1 MNQKRL
7 GKNLDIRFIDLFA
20 GMGGFRLGFENACAE
35 IGINPICVFTS
46 DIKNHAVKTYQENF
60 GEEKIQGDITEIDE
74 KSIPSFDVLLAGFP
88 CQAFSSAGNR
98 QGFQDTRGTLFFE
111 IERILR
117 FHKPESFILENVE
130 GLVNHQK
137 LSKNDQIG
145 ETLIE
150 NDLDDNTKTAPST
163 DEKILYNNIIN
174 YKPTIEEYSIYQG
187 KLNNIYEEI
196 ENQGSTKK
204 AFLLQN
210 IKTLYLKEKG
220 KYKDISEIRANADLI
235 FENIENEIWEILEGS
250 SNLNSELPIETL
262 NIAILIVMVD
272 AFMRCKIL
280 EEPIMQ

>member
-1 MNQKRL
+1 MAKGSPRQYTVLTLKRL
-7 GKNLDIRFIDLFA
+7 FSLSGNCCAFPNCPVTFLNWDDDTNFSNICHIEDANPATHKSDRYNPNMTDKKRADYKNLILLCPNHHIETNDPAKYSVLILQKMKRDHESKMALLQAGKNIIAKHPSILSIV
-20 GMGGFRLGFENACAE
+20 
-35 IGINPICVFTS
+35 IN
-46 DIKNHAVKTYQENF
+46 
-60 GEEKIQGDITEIDE
+60 
-74 KSIPSFDVLLAGFP
+74 
-88 CQAFSSAGNR
+88 
-98 QGFQDTRGTLFFE
+98 
-111 IERILR
+111 
-117 FHKPESFILENVE
+117 
-130 GLVNHQK
+130 
-137 LSKNDQIG
+137 QIG

-163 DEKILYNNIIN
+163 EEKILYNNVIN

-196 ENQGSTKK
+196 ENQGSTRK

-210 IKTLYLKEKG
+210 IQTLYLKEKG

-235 FENIENEIWEILEGS
+235 FENIENKIWGILEGS

-280 EEPIMQ
+280 EEPIKQ

>member
-1 MNQKRL
+1 MAKSSPRQYTNLTLKRL
-7 GKNLDIRFIDLFA
+7 FSLSGNRCAFPDCTQIFLNWEDETNFANICHIEDANPTTHKSDRYNPNMTNKERADYKNLILLCPNHHIETNDPAKYSVIVVQKMKRDHESKMALLQAGKNIIAKHPAILSIV
-20 GMGGFRLGFENACAE
+20 
-35 IGINPICVFTS
+35 IN
-46 DIKNHAVKTYQENF
+46 
-60 GEEKIQGDITEIDE
+60 
-74 KSIPSFDVLLAGFP
+74 
-88 CQAFSSAGNR
+88 
-98 QGFQDTRGTLFFE
+98 
-111 IERILR
+111 
-117 FHKPESFILENVE
+117 
-130 GLVNHQK
+130 
-137 LSKNDQIG
+137 QIG

-174 YKPTIEEYSIYQG
+174 YKPIIEEYSIYQG

-210 IKTLYLKEKG
+210 LKTLYLKEKG

-235 FENIENEIWEILEGS
+235 FENIENDIWEILERS
-250 SNLNSELPIETL
+250 SNLNNQLPIETL

-280 EEPIMQ
+280 EEPIKQ